1 MGDDRRDQDLEGQ
14 ADPNEAVE
22 TRLYKGKYY
31 SIKILIIQG
40 QTLKHSCFHSLF
52 ARFFILTLKHL
63 HNVYEVFTIPTKSV
77 LFVIIN
83 L

>member
-40 QTLKHSCFHSLF
+40 QTLKHSCFPLPF
-52 ARFFILTLKHL
+52 CT
-63 HNVYEVFTIPTKSV
+63 VFD
-77 LFVIIN
+77 IN
-83 L
+83 FKTFTQCL